1 MSALASSNKVTLN
14 FSKIKYTIKA
24 IDYDYRNSTEPVF
37 YTYASVVVPKNDFP
51 DTLRIGLP
59 LEKTM
64 EHVEKNN
71 SGMAKYV
78 RKVIEGYDDQPKSE
92 LLAFQSLEDDG
103 FDLTQFMGYMLQEL
117 SIEIEKHEAQK

>member
-1 MSALASSNKVTLN
+1 MSALATSNRVTLN

-24 IDYDYRNSTEPVF
+24 IDYDYRNATEPVF
-37 YTYASVVVPKNDFP
+37 YTYASVAVPKNDFP
-51 DTLRIGLP
+51 DILRIGLP

-64 EHVEKNN
+64 EHVAKNN

-78 RKVIEGYDDQPKSE
+78 RKVIEGYDDQPESE

-103 FDLTQFMGYMLQEL
+103 FDLNQFMEYMLQEL
-117 SIEIEKHEAQK
+117 SIEIEAKTA

>member
-1 MSALASSNKVTLN
+1 MSDLITNNKVILN
-14 FSKIKYTIKA
+14 FSTIDYKIKA
-24 IDYDYRNSTEPVF
+24 IDYDYRNTNEPVF
-37 YTYASVVVPKNDFP
+37 YTYASVEVPRNQFP

-78 RKVIEGYDDQPKSE
+78 RKVIEGYEDKPKSE
-92 LLAFQSLEDDG
+92 LLAFQSLEEDG
-103 FDLTQFMGYMLQEL
+103 FDLNQFMVYMLQEL
-117 SIEIEKHEAQK
+117 SIEIEKKL